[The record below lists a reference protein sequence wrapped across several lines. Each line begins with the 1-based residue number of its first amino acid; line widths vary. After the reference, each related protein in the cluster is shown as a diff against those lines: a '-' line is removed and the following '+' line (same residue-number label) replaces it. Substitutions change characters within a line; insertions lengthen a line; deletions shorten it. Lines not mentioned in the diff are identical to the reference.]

1 MAVTAG
7 KEVDAWCTKCR
18 MDLSHRVVAV
28 VAGQPRRVECQTC
41 HTQHNYRAPKG
52 AKSPIP
58 REEKAPGEKA
68 AKPAKSSKKAPA
80 KRVTKAESQLIA
92 DWTTKVH
99 GQLEKAFTNYTI
111 AQVFKVDQLVRHKQ
125 FGEGYV
131 AEVLGDNK
139 LIIVFR
145 GGSKTLIHGRA

>member
-1 MAVTAG
+1 
-7 KEVDAWCTKCR
+7 
-18 MDLSHRVVAV
+18 MDLSHRVVAAV
-28 VAGQPRRVECQTC
+28 EGQPRRVECQTC

-58 REEKAPGEKA
+58 REVSPPKEKA
-68 AKPAKSSKKAPA
+68 AAKAKKVPA

-92 DWTTKVH
+92 DWDTKVH
-99 GQLEKAFTNYTI
+99 GQLERAFTNYTI
-111 AQVFKVDQLVRHKQ
+111 SDVLKVNQLVRHKQ

-131 AEVLGDNK
+131 YEVLGDNK

-145 GGSKTLIHGRA
+145 GGSKTLIHGR